1 MRELVA
7 SGAFIAGIVVS
18 GIDSPIDDPEVEVR
32 IVRLVLS
39 GCEAGTPGCLP
50 RIDGAFADHAFTEA
64 EPIVVGTGSIVAGR
78 LTATVPQWTVP
89 IGALGLESPVEGADI
104 RLDDVRLSGVLGEG
118 ARADGI
124 LGAAVAVDEAVRV
137 AVEGDPTL
145 RPDEA
150 RTILE
155 AYADLGSAPAA
166 ESPCTAIS
174 SGYRFSARWTHDDAV
189 VASWVP
195 ARLRSTAASAH
206 PRGT

>member
-1 MRELVA
+1 VRELVA

-50 RIDGAFADHAFTEA
+50 RIDGAFADHAVTEA

-118 ARADGI
+118 ARVMGSSGRRSRWTKRFAWPSK
-124 LGAAVAVDEAVRV
+124 ATRPC
-137 AVEGDPTL
+137 DPT
-145 RPDEA
+145 RPA
-150 RTILE
+150 RYSKRTPI
-155 AYADLGSAPAA
+155 SARPRRRSRPAPPSPAA
-166 ESPCTAIS
+166 TAS
-174 SGYRFSARWTHDDAV
+174 R
-189 VASWVP
+189 P
-195 ARLRSTAASAH
+195 AGLTTT
-206 PRGT
+206 P